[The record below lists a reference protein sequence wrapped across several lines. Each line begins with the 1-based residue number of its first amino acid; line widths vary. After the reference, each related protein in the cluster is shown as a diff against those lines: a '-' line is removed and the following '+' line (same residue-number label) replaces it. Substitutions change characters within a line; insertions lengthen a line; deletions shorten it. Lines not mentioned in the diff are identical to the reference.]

1 VGLVVG
7 PAAADSTILKYD
19 KSGRVISSD
28 EVKGKDGGTGAAGA
42 PAAGPAGRKAGR
54 TPTSA
59 AARRK
64 LPKPLEM
71 RTIPNPNDQDEKGE
85 VMVLGD
91 PAKMEAKLKSL
102 GFTIVEKVPL
112 PELRLNAIRLK
123 VPQGMG
129 ERQALSIIRSNFPGV
144 ISDMHTVF
152 DLSQGPP
159 ASGDAAF
166 AHKMVGW
173 GRVPAT
179 CGRGV
184 KIGMIDT
191 MPDTRHPVLKG
202 RRIIASD
209 FISKKKKPA
218 KSDHGTGIASL
229 LVGKPYR
236 GNVGG
241 LLPGATLFAANIF
254 ERRKDGKPR
263 GNLLAFLK
271 AINWLAKSKVG
282 VVNLSLSGAK
292 NKVLTTVA
300 TQSIRNGMILVAA
313 VGNAGPGAKPAYPAA
328 YNQVVSVTALD
339 GRKKIYRHANRGRYV
354 DFAAP
359 GVAIWTAGKDG
370 GKLQSGTSFAVPF
383 ITSLTALLIH
393 GGFKTDP
400 DAIRGRLRRYVQDL
414 GKPGKD
420 NDYGLGMVRVRAP
433 C

>member
-1 VGLVVG
+1 
-7 PAAADSTILKYD
+7 
-19 KSGRVISSD
+19 
-28 EVKGKDGGTGAAGA
+28 
-42 PAAGPAGRKAGR
+42 
-54 TPTSA
+54 
-59 AARRK
+59 
-64 LPKPLEM
+64 
-71 RTIPNPNDQDEKGE
+71 
-85 VMVLGD
+85 
-91 PAKMEAKLKSL
+91 
-102 GFTIVEKVPL
+102 
-112 PELRLNAIRLK
+112 
-123 VPQGMG
+123 
-129 ERQALSIIRSNFPGV
+129 
-144 ISDMHTVF
+144 
-152 DLSQGPP
+152 
-159 ASGDAAF
+159 
-166 AHKMVGW
+166 
-173 GRVPAT
+173 
-179 CGRGV
+179 
-184 KIGMIDT
+184 
-191 MPDTRHPVLKG
+191 
-202 RRIIASD
+202 
-209 FISKKKKPA
+209 
-218 KSDHGTGIASL
+218 
-229 LVGKPYR
+229 KPYR

-300 TQSIRNGMILVAA
+300 SQSIRNGMILVAA